1 MHPADRVVAASDPAL
16 PGLAT
21 LLDAGRVADL
31 LGLPAGSV
39 RPRYLRWKPGTS
51 AVLLVEVDAG
61 HGRVGGDVVVT
72 AVAAG
77 ARAKLAKTLAK
88 APSGTV
94 VAGEPGAGL
103 LATLP
108 AADRDLPALRHLLH
122 GAGRPAPGAL
132 QRLAFKPSRR
142 WVGHLER
149 PWADPV
155 VVRAYRRG
163 QVRARRERYL
173 ALQGAGVRVP
183 AVRSTDGRRGLLVV
197 EHLPGTSLDALPGG
211 PDGALVRTAA
221 AEAGALAARL
231 HGSRDVRLAVRTLQ
245 HDVDD
250 VLAGS
255 RLLVRVLPEQRE
267 RVRALT
273 RRVAQGLLP
282 CTAPVPLHG
291 DLGLDQ
297 VVRDEQG
304 GLGLIDLDRA
314 CLGDPAA
321 DVGSVVAG
329 ELVGDRTAAV
339 EALLDG
345 YASQR
350 PLPPG
355 WQDHVAAHLLRSAP
369 EPFRLR
375 RDDWVEQTERVL
387 GTLERVLARGA
398 EHAAGVAS

>member
-1 MHPADRVVAASDPAL
+1 MHPADQALAASDPGL

-21 LLDAGRVADL
+21 LLDPERVAAL
-31 LGLPAGSV
+31 LGVEAGSV
-39 RPRYLRWKPGTS
+39 RARYLRWKPGTS
-51 AVLLVEVDAG
+51 AVLLVEVDAD

-72 AVAAG
+72 AAAGG

-88 APSGTV
+88 APAGTV
-94 VAGEPGAGL
+94 LAGEPGAGL

-122 GAGRPAPGAL
+122 GAGPGSL
-132 QRLAFKPSRR
+132 QRLAFKPARR
-142 WVGHLER
+142 WVGRLEG
-149 PWADPV
+149 PWAEPV
-155 VVRAYRRG
+155 VLRAYRRG
-163 QVRARRERYL
+163 QVRGRRARYL
-173 ALQGAGVRVP
+173 ALQDAGVRVP
-183 AVRSTDGRRGLLVV
+183 AVRSIDGRRGLLVV

-211 PDGALVRTAA
+211 PDDARVRAAA

-231 HGSRDVRLAVRTLQ
+231 HDARGVQLTVRTLA

-250 VLAGS
+250 LVAGG
-255 RLLVRVLPEQRE
+255 RLLARVLPDQAP
-267 RVRALT
+267 RVRELT

-282 CTAPVPLHG
+282 GAAPVPLHG

-329 ELVGDRTAAV
+329 ALVGDRTATV

-369 EPFRLR
+369 EPFRQR

-387 GTLERVLARGA
+387 ATLERVLARGA
-398 EHAAGVAS
+398 EHAVEVVAS